1 MGQRWQ
7 ERRCLA
13 QSSYHIIPSSLHCS
27 NDRSPMHY
35 LVQRQHRLA
44 RIEDFY
50 MRKQMGRHGEDM
62 SPEPAKTKYMK
73 EIELLFKD
81 ASIMFDKD
89 RLIVKGSVDIKE
101 MLNTLTIE
109 EIDANL
115 EQYEKLFFIMKDYF
129 RNAEEREEPYNPRPI
144 YTRI

>member
-13 QSSYHIIPSSLHCS
+13 QSSHHIISGSLHCS

-50 MRKQMGRHGEDM
+50 MRKQMDRQEEDI
-62 SPEPAKTKYMK
+62 SSEPHKTKYMK

-81 ASIMFDKD
+81 ASIMFEKEGF
-89 RLIVKGSVDIKE
+89 IAKGSVDIKE
-101 MLNTLTIE
+101 MLNTLTVE
-109 EIDANL
+109 EIHENL
-115 EQYEKLFFIMKDYF
+115 DQYEKLFNIMKEYF
-129 RNAEEREEPYNPRPI
+129 RNAEEI
-144 YTRI
+144 